1 MASFKQIYARAAKR
15 KGGEAALEKLIA
27 GSKPKSKA
35 ALRKI
40 GDDRYLSE
48 MTKRIFQAGFV
59 WRVVEAKW
67 PDFEEAFRHFDVGRM
82 TMLSDENL
90 DELGRDTRII
100 RHAAK
105 IAAVRHNAIFLSD
118 LAKEHG
124 SAAKFFADWPSE
136 DIVSL
141 WAVLKKRGARLG
153 GYTGPYFL
161 RFMGKDSFLL
171 SPDVTAALIRAKV
184 VDKNP
189 TGKADL
195 AKVQAAFNK
204 WQEETGRSLTQL
216 SRILANSIDAPREG

>member
-1 MASFKQIYARAAKR
+1 VASFEKIYDRAAKR
-15 KGGEAALEKLIA
+15 KGGAAALEKLVA
-27 GSKPKSKA
+27 DAKPKSKA
-35 ALRKI
+35 ALKKL
-40 GDDRYLSE
+40 GDDRYLAE

-59 WRVVEAKW
+59 WRVVEQKW
-67 PDFEEAFRHFDVGRM
+67 PDFEAAFQGFQPGRM
-82 TMLSDENL
+82 ALLSDEDL
-90 DELGRDTRII
+90 DVLGRDTRII

-105 IAAVRHNAIFLSD
+105 IAAVRHNAIFVTD

-124 SAAKFFADWPSE
+124 SAAAFFADWPSE

-171 SPDVTAALIRAKV
+171 SPDVSAALIKAKV
-184 VDKNP
+184 VDKPP

-195 AKVQAAFNK
+195 AKAQAAFNAWK
-204 WQEETGRSLTQL
+204 EETGRPLTQL
-216 SRILANSIDAPREG
+216 SRILACSIDAPRQK

>member
-1 MASFKQIYARAAKR
+1 MASFQKIYARAAKR

-27 GSKPKSKA
+27 GSKPKTKA
-35 ALRKI
+35 ALKKI
-40 GDDRYLSE
+40 GDDRYLSG

-67 PDFEEAFRHFDVGRM
+67 PDFEAAFRKFQPGPLSL
-82 TMLSDENL
+82 LSDEDL
-90 DELGRDTRII
+90 DVLSRNPKII
-100 RHAAK
+100 RHGTK
-105 IAAVRHNAIFLSD
+105 IAAVRHNAIFLCD
-118 LAKEHG
+118 LAREHG
-124 SAAKFFADWPSE
+124 SAAKFFADWPEE
-136 DIVSL
+136 DMVGL

-153 GYTGPYFL
+153 GNTGPYFL

-171 SPDVTAALIRAKV
+171 SADVVAALIRAKV

-204 WQEETGRSLTQL
+204 WQEETGRSYTRL
-216 SRILANSIDAPREG
+216 SRILAYSADAPKG

>member
-27 GSKPKSKA
+27 GSKPKSKV
-35 ALRKI
+35 ALKKL
-40 GDDRYLSE
+40 GDDRYLAE

-59 WRVVEAKW
+59 WRVVEQKW
-67 PDFEEAFRHFDVGRM
+67 PDFEAAFQKFDVGRM
-82 TMLSDENL
+82 ALLSDEDL
-90 DELGRDTRII
+90 DVLSRDSRII
-100 RHAAK
+100 RHGAK

-118 LAKEHG
+118 LAREHG
-124 SAAKFFADWPSE
+124 SAARFFADWPSE
-136 DIVSL
+136 DIVNL
-141 WAVLKKRGARLG
+141 WALLKKRGARLG

-195 AKVQAAFNK
+195 AKVQAAFNG
-204 WQEETGRSLTQL
+204 WQQETGRSLTQL
-216 SRILANSIDAPREG
+216 SRILANSIDAPREK

>member
-1 MASFKQIYARAAKR
+1 MASFKKIYARAAKR
-15 KGGEAALEKLIA
+15 KGGEAELEKLIA
-27 GSKPKSKA
+27 GAKPKSKA
-35 ALRKI
+35 ALKKI
-40 GDDRYLSE
+40 GDDRYLAE

-59 WRVVEAKW
+59 WRVVEQKW
-67 PDFEEAFRHFDVGRM
+67 PDFEDAFQGFQPGRM
-82 TMLSDENL
+82 ALLSDENL
-90 DELGRDTRII
+90 DELGRDKRII

-105 IAAVRHNAIFLSD
+105 IAAVRHNAIFVTD

-124 SAAKFFADWPSE
+124 SAAAFFADWPSE
-136 DIVSL
+136 DIVNL

-189 TGKADL
+189 TSKSEL
-195 AKVQAAFNK
+195 AKVQAAFNTWK
-204 WQEETGRSLTQL
+204 EETGRPLTQL
-216 SRILANSIDAPREG
+216 SRILAYSDDAPRG

>member
-1 MASFKQIYARAAKR
+1 MASFQRIYDRAAKR
-15 KGGEAALEKLIA
+15 KGGAAALEKLVA
-27 GSKPKSKA
+27 DAKPKSRA
-35 ALRKI
+35 ALKKL
-40 GDDRYLSE
+40 GDDRYLAE

-59 WRVVEAKW
+59 WRVVEQKW
-67 PDFEEAFRHFDVGRM
+67 PDFEAAFKGFHPGRM
-82 TMLSDENL
+82 ALLSDEDL
-90 DELGRDTRII
+90 DVLGRDTRII

-105 IAAVRHNAIFLSD
+105 IAAVRHNAIFVTD

-124 SAAKFFADWPSE
+124 SAAAFFADWPSE

-171 SPDVTAALIRAKV
+171 SPDVSAALIRAKV
-184 VDKNP
+184 VDKAP

-195 AKVQAAFNK
+195 AKAQAAFNAWK
-204 WQEETGRSLTQL
+204 EETGRPLTQL
-216 SRILANSIDAPREG
+216 SRILACSIDAPRER

>member
-1 MASFKQIYARAAKR
+1 MASFQKIYDRAAKR
-15 KGGEAALEKLIA
+15 KGGEAALEKLVA
-27 GSKPKSKA
+27 DAKPKSKA
-35 ALRKI
+35 ALKKL
-40 GDDRYLSE
+40 GDDRYLAE

-59 WRVVEAKW
+59 WRVVEQKW
-67 PDFEEAFRHFDVGRM
+67 PDFEAAFQGFHPGRM
-82 TMLSDENL
+82 ALLSDEDL
-90 DELGRDTRII
+90 DVLGRDTRII

-105 IAAVRHNAIFLSD
+105 IAAVRYNAIFVTD

-124 SAAKFFADWPSE
+124 SAAAFFADWPSE

-171 SPDVTAALIRAKV
+171 SPDVSAALIKAKV

-195 AKVQAAFNK
+195 AKAQAAFNAWK
-204 WQEETGRSLTQL
+204 EETGRPLTQL
-216 SRILANSIDAPREG
+216 SRILACSIDAPRAK